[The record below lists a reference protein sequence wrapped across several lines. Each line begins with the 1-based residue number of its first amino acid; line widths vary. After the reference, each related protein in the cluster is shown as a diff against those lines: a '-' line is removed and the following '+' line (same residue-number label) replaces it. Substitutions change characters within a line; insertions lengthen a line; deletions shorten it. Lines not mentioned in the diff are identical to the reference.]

1 MNSPNDYIQVPPITE
16 SNPTTRKSRVI
27 WLVILTIAVISA
39 TFALSCVTP
48 FAALSVALAG
58 TVGLGASL
66 RVVTIVWFANQVI
79 GLVFFHFPVTANT
92 FLWAV
97 AILVAALLT
106 TIVAA
111 VAMKYAE
118 SVPAL
123 IRLGAAFLASFAIYE
138 IMLLPAAILLDGLA
152 TFRPSIIAQLAW
164 INAAALVAM
173 IVLNEAAAALLKPWL
188 GRIPRLARAS

>member
-48 FAALSVALAG
+48 FAALTVALAG

-79 GLVFFHFPVTANT
+79 GFVFFHFPVSATPLPTRRNPPVHPLQTARSN
-92 FLWAV
+92 
-97 AILVAALLT
+97 
-106 TIVAA
+106 
-111 VAMKYAE
+111 
-118 SVPAL
+118 
-123 IRLGAAFLASFAIYE
+123 
-138 IMLLPAAILLDGLA
+138 
-152 TFRPSIIAQLAW
+152 
-164 INAAALVAM
+164 
-173 IVLNEAAAALLKPWL
+173 
-188 GRIPRLARAS
+188 PR